1 MSDMVLAD
9 SKAEVGTK
17 NERCVCAVNCNKT
30 AGYEVVH
37 GLLDR
42 VMLIRTI
49 GLFISRV
56 VSRNALAEVIS
67 MDWHQKFGHNSGCK
81 VVKLTGET
89 GTDLK
94 LIAKGQIIRFNFT
107 YNASRIAAMS
117 KPVYNAVTKF
127 SPHKP
132 VFARSRKLDRI
143 TDREHKPFLDRM
155 ANRTL
160 KETLS
165 QGVAYIHEGLTESDH
180 HIVEQLFD
188 FGAV

>member
-1 MSDMVLAD
+1 
-9 SKAEVGTK
+9 
-17 NERCVCAVNCNKT
+17 
-30 AGYEVVH
+30 
-37 GLLDR
+37 
-42 VMLIRTI
+42 
-49 GLFISRV
+49 
-56 VSRNALAEVIS
+56 

-132 VFARSRKLDRI
+132 VIARSRKLDRI
-143 TDREHKPFLDRM
+143 TDQGEHKPFLDRM
-155 ANRTL
+155 ANRML